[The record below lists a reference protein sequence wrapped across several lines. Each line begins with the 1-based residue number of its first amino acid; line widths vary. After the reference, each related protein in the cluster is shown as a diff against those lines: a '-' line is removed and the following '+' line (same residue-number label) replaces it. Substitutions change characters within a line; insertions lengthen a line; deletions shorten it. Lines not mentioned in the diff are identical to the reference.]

1 MFSKEIRDCL
11 EELKNYHGAVSLKAS
26 FEDEGIYD
34 DDLTDLVLLS
44 GCTNLDV
51 AVKIGGA
58 EANSDI
64 DRCLRRGVT
73 DIVAPMI
80 ETTFAASK
88 FINAASVRSL
98 ALDAKN
104 LGLHINLETKTAAQN
119 TNEILKDH
127 ATNLRGVVVG
137 RSDLS
142 KSMGLQKKD
151 VDSYEVMD
159 TVKGI
164 LFAAKATGLIT
175 TMGGTISS
183 NSADHIVNLF
193 NDGLLNRYE
202 TRAVVFRLYSK
213 ASRQSLLAAID
224 CALRYEQLLL
234 GTRSVYHTVR
244 AHGLSQRVMSIESR
258 KNV

>member
-11 EELKNYHGAVSLKAS
+11 EELKNHHGAVALKAS
-26 FEDEGIYD
+26 FEDEGIND

-44 GCTNLDV
+44 GCANLDV

-64 DRCLRRGVT
+64 DRCLRRGVI

-80 ETTFAASK
+80 ETTFAAGK
-88 FINAASVRSL
+88 FITAAGIRSS
-98 ALDAKN
+98 ALGATN
-104 LGLHINLETKTAAQN
+104 LGLHINLETKTASQN
-119 TNEILKDH
+119 INEIISDH
-127 ATNLRGVVVG
+127 SDSLSGIVVG

-151 VDSYEVMD
+151 VDTTDVMNI
-159 TVKGI
+159 VESMLLK
-164 LFAAKATGLIT
+164 AKNAGLTT
-175 TMGGTISS
+175 TMGGTISAS
-183 NSADHIVNLF
+183 SVEHIARLSIS
-193 NDGLLNRYE
+193 GLLNRYE
-202 TRAVVFRLYSK
+202 TRAVVFELHGNSSHPK
-213 ASRQSLLAAID
+213 LISAIG

-234 GTRSVYHTVR
+234 ETRSVYHTIR
-244 AHGLSQRVMSIESR
+244 AHGLTQRVMSIESR

>member
-1 MFSKEIRDCL
+1 MFTKEIRDCL
-11 EELKNYHGAVSLKAS
+11 EELKNQHGAVALKAS
-26 FEDEGIYD
+26 FEDEGIND

-44 GCTNLDV
+44 GCANLNV

-88 FINAASVRSL
+88 FILAAGARASNLGAAR
-98 ALDAKN
+98 
-104 LGLHINLETKTAAQN
+104 LGLHINLETKTASQN
-119 TNEILKDH
+119 IDEIIKDH
-127 ATNLRGVVVG
+127 ASSLSGIVVG

-151 VDSYEVMD
+151 VDTNDVMNI
-159 TVKGI
+159 VEGMLLK
-164 LFAAKATGLIT
+164 AKAAGLTT
-175 TMGGTISS
+175 TMGGTISAS
-183 NSADHIVNLF
+183 SVEHIARLSIAN
-193 NDGLLNRYE
+193 LLNRFE
-202 TRAVVFRLYSK
+202 TRAVVFALHGRPSN
-213 ASRQSLLAAID
+213 QELLAAID

-244 AHGLSQRVMSIESR
+244 AHGLSQRVMAIEGR